1 LASCL
6 HFATL
11 TAQPGQN
18 DPTFNAWTGSGLG
31 TSPAGGPI
39 DVVLRQPDGRVI
51 LAGEFVDYNGQPARH
66 IVRITADG
74 LRDASFNIGTGPDYP
89 IWAMVLQPDGKII
102 LGGEF
107 NTFNGSAASKLIRLN
122 ANGSVDPTF
131 TVQPLEVGI
140 SALALQAD
148 GRLIAAGVAS
158 DVGDDEGNAWVARFE
173 EDGDL
178 DPTFNVSSVTDGHAR
193 ALALSTDGSVW
204 VGGNFSGFNGSGYNN
219 LVRLDANGNLDP
231 TFAIGSGFDG
241 GVYTLLQQPD
251 GAVLVGGSF
260 TSIDVLP
267 RNGLVRLLEGG
278 SLDPSFDPGE
288 GFTDTGG
295 PGAVFSLALQPD
307 GQILVGGQFN
317 AYDAMLRGD
326 IALLNTDG
334 SLDTSFDPVF
344 GPDGYI
350 IALCAL
356 PNDQVLI
363 AGSFQ
368 FYQGA
373 RLGNVARLNANAT
386 LDATFNPAPGFNGE
400 VLALVVLSNGK
411 TIVGGSFT
419 EVNGVVRNRI
429 ARLNANGTLDATF
442 DPGSGF
448 NDDVLALA
456 LQPDGRV
463 IVGGDFS
470 SFNGTG
476 RNGIARLT
484 SGGALDATFNPG
496 SGFRQESDPGW
507 VQCLALQPDGKVLVG
522 GSFNAFNGAFAN
534 KIVRLRT
541 NGALDGTFN
550 AGTGFA
556 GGIYALALAPDG
568 KVYIGGSIDHN
579 DLNEQ
584 CPGHVAR
591 LNSNGTLDS
600 GFTYELFLF
609 DSDVRALALQ
619 ADGDLII
626 VADDRVSRFANGQA
640 YVFGPGGGRSMA
652 VRPDDKVVVGGRFPD
667 LSGSPIHCIA
677 RLNAEGGVDPSFT
690 PLQGFAGG
698 ELSIPVVNAVGLLPD
713 GRVMVGGEFTSFDEV
728 LRNRLTR
735 LLDSN
740 CVIGSPCDDG
750 DPNTTNTVLQADCTC
765 GGGSACTEDLDLLI
779 TTDAGVDE
787 ITWEIVQQGTTI
799 VVATGGPLAANA
811 QLTADICLS
820 AGCYELRVMDAAGDG
835 MSSGSLGGYVLQDEN
850 GARIIDNTAN
860 GFFGSLSTI
869 ANNGGFC
876 VPMGTDRVIHSSCDK
891 LDWVDG
897 NYIVA
902 APDPA
907 VSAQF
912 GLTNSTSGYEFWFFD
927 PNGSYSFR
935 RFRNHASS
943 DGFAPN
949 NATRACHAKINNWA
963 AANRIPAQVLMN
975 VRVRGRVAGVNNEW
989 GPACRFKIDPVQAAC
1004 PLTKLMDIPGN
1015 AFLSCGATRA
1025 WGSGNYVHARPV
1037 SGATQYQ
1044 FRFRLDAE
1052 GFLAVR
1058 SSSTYFVQL
1067 NWLSDPLQNG
1077 KTYQVEVRA
1086 FKNGAWCVD
1095 NGNLTGTAPFVPWG
1109 EVCALTIDNT
1119 PANSGNQNFAAEG
1132 ADGELRMFPNPNR
1145 GDVLNFSLSA
1155 IEEGVNTVSLDIYE
1169 LTGKRMSARTIA
1181 VTNRHVNTILD
1192 LNGELAA
1199 GMYVVNITAGDK
1211 SYTERLVI
1219 QP

>member
-1 LASCL
+1 
-6 HFATL
+6 
-11 TAQPGQN
+11 
-18 DPTFNAWTGSGLG
+18 
-31 TSPAGGPI
+31 
-39 DVVLRQPDGRVI
+39 
-51 LAGEFVDYNGQPARH
+51 
-66 IVRITADG
+66 
-74 LRDASFNIGTGPDYP
+74 
-89 IWAMVLQPDGKII
+89 
-102 LGGEF
+102 
-107 NTFNGSAASKLIRLN
+107 
-122 ANGSVDPTF
+122 
-131 TVQPLEVGI
+131 
-140 SALALQAD
+140 
-148 GRLIAAGVAS
+148 
-158 DVGDDEGNAWVARFE
+158 
-173 EDGDL
+173 
-178 DPTFNVSSVTDGHAR
+178 
-193 ALALSTDGSVW
+193 VW
-204 VGGNFSGFNGSGYNN
+204 VGGNFSGFNGSSHND
-219 LVRLDANGNLDP
+219 LVRLDASGNIHPNFD
-231 TFAIGSGFDG
+231 IGIGFDAP
-241 GVYTLLQQPD
+241 VRALLQQPD
-251 GAVLVGGSF
+251 GTVLVGGSF
-260 TSIDVLP
+260 TSMDGTP
-267 RNGLVRLLEGG
+267 RHGLVRLLEDG
-278 SLDPSFDPGE
+278 SLDPSFDPGD
-288 GFTDTGG
+288 GFTDLGG
-295 PGAVFSLALQPD
+295 PGFVLSLDLRPD
-307 GQILVGGQFN
+307 GRILAGGQFKW
-317 AYDAMLRGD
+317 YDGTQRGN
-326 IALLNTDG
+326 IAQLNTDG
-334 SLDTSFDPVF
+334 SLDTSFDP
-344 GPDGYI
+344 GPGTDGTVEE
-350 IALCAL
+350 LLSL

-363 AGSFQ
+363 AGGFQ

-373 RLGNVARLNANAT
+373 RLGSVARLNANAS

-400 VLALVVLSNGK
+400 VLSLVVLANGQ

-419 EVNGVVRNRI
+419 EVNGVARNRI

-456 LQPDGRV
+456 LQPDGKV

-496 SGFRQESDPGW
+496 SGFKVGGIPGG
-507 VQCLALQPDGKVLVG
+507 VYGLALQPDGKILVAG
-522 GSFNAFNGAFAN
+522 GLSSFNGAFAN
-534 KIVRLRT
+534 RIVRLRT

-556 GGIYALALAPDG
+556 GAIYALALAPDG
-568 KVYIGGSIDHN
+568 KVYIGGSIDHH

-626 VADDRVSRFANGQA
+626 VADDRVSRFANGSA
-640 YVFGPGGGRSMA
+640 SVFGPGGGRSVA
-652 VRPDDKVVVGGRFPD
+652 VRPDDKVVIGGRFNAYA
-667 LSGSPIHCIA
+667 GSPTHCIA
-677 RLNAEGGVDPSFT
+677 RFNAGGGPDPSFT

-698 ELSIPVVNAVGLLPD
+698 EFSIPVVNAVGLLPD

-728 LRNRLTR
+728 VRNRLTR
-735 LLDSN
+735 LLDSD
-740 CVIGSPCDDG
+740 CVLGSPCDDG
-750 DPNTTNTVLQADCTC
+750 DPNTTNTVLQGDCSC
-765 GGGSACTEDLDLLI
+765 GGGSACTEDLDLQI

-799 VVATGGPLAANA
+799 VVAAGGPLAANA
-811 QLTADICLS
+811 QLNADICLS
-820 AGCYELRVMDAAGDG
+820 VGCYELRVMDAAGDG
-835 MSSGSLGGYVLQDEN
+835 MSSGSLGGYVLRDES

-860 GFFGSLSTI
+860 GFFGNLSTI

-876 VPMGTDRVIHSSCDK
+876 VPMGTDRLIHSSCDK

-902 APDPA
+902 SPHPA
-907 VSAQF
+907 VSGQF
-912 GLTNSTSGYEFWFFD
+912 GLTNTTSGYEFWFFD

-963 AANRIPAQVLMN
+963 AVNAIPAQVLMN

-989 GPACRFKIDPVQAAC
+989 GPACLFKIDPVQAAC
-1004 PLTKLMDIPGN
+1004 PLTKLMDLPGN

-1025 WGSGNYVHARPV
+1025 WGNGNYVHARPV
-1037 SGATQYQ
+1037 SSATQYQ

-1086 FKNGAWCVD
+1086 FKNGAWCTD
-1095 NGNLTGTAPFVPWG
+1095 NGNLTGAEPFVPWG
-1109 EVCALTIDNT
+1109 DVCALTIGNT
-1119 PANSGNQNFAAEG
+1119 PANSGNQNMAEEGTPSFDPALDRAA
-1132 ADGELRMFPNPNR
+1132 LQLLVYPNPNR
-1145 GDVLNFSLSA
+1145 GEQLFITLGGLKHASEPATVNLFDVSGRP
-1155 IEEGVNTVSLDIYE
+1155 IMT
-1169 LTGKRMSARTIA
+1169 RTMPVQDGA
-1181 VTNRHVNTILD
+1181 STLLD
-1192 LNGELAA
+1192 LEGKLSP
-1199 GMYVVNITAGDK
+1199 GTYL
-1211 SYTERLVI
+1211 LVI
-1219 QP
+1219 TVDGQRISERIVVEP